1 MTSHTFTERQET
13 MLGQSA
19 SSLSRRA
26 RSSLKSTSNAL
37 WDALNDIWH
46 PQSNPHGYVTLGV
59 ADNTLMQ
66 QQLLLRANS
75 SFELSEQHLALNDT
89 ITGSPRLKAAIA
101 GVLSRYLRPSKP
113 LRLSHILATNGV
125 ASAIEHCS
133 WALCDPGDG
142 ILVGRPYFR
151 GFNRDICLR
160 PTARLVQVSFEGV
173 DPLSVCAVSRYEEAL
188 ISSGKQGCAI
198 RAIMLCNPHNPLGR
212 CYPRSF
218 LIEMMKLCQRFGV
231 HLISDEI
238 YALSVWRE
246 GQDGAVSM
254 DKFTS
259 VLSIDHDGLIDPSLV
274 HVLWGVSKDF
284 GANGM
289 RLGAVISQANSD
301 LLESIRGVAQYSS
314 VSGLAD
320 CFTTNILE
328 DERFVDQ
335 FIAENNKS
343 LAATYEYVVAYMDR
357 HGIPYARGSNAGFF
371 VWCDLLTPY
380 LKLQPASSL
389 DVSESAKAIKNRELL
404 DKLSRFKVHLGVG
417 GDFGSEQAGWFRI
430 TFSQSREQLDEGLRR
445 IIDALRS

>member
-1 MTSHTFTERQET
+1 
-13 MLGQSA
+13 MLAQSA
-19 SSLSRRA
+19 PLLSRRA
-26 RSSLKSTSNAL
+26 RSSLKNTSNAL
-37 WDALNDIWH
+37 WDILNDTGT
-46 PQSNPHGYVTLGV
+46 QGSTHGYV
-59 ADNTLMQ
+59 
-66 QQLLLRANS
+66 
-75 SFELSEQHLALNDT
+75 
-89 ITGSPRLKAAIA
+89 AIA
-101 GVLSRYLRPSKP
+101 ATLSRYLRPSKP
-113 LRLSHILATNGV
+113 LRPSHILAINGV
-125 ASAIEHCS
+125 SSAIEHCS

-142 ILVGRPYFR
+142 ILVGRPYYR

-160 PTARLVQVSFEGV
+160 PAAKLVQVSFEGM
-173 DPLSVCAVSRYEEAL
+173 DPIGVSAVSRYEEAL

-218 LIEMMKLCQRFGV
+218 LIEIMNLCQRFGV

-259 VLSIDHDGLIDPSLV
+259 VLSINHDDLIDPSLV

-314 VSGLAD
+314 ISGLAD
-320 CFTTNILE
+320 CLTTTLLE
-328 DERFVDQ
+328 DKGFADQ
-335 FIAENNKS
+335 FITENNKA
-343 LAATYEYVVAYMDR
+343 LAATYNYVVAFMDR
-357 HGIPYARGSNAGFF
+357 HRIPYARGSNASFF

-380 LKLQPASSL
+380 LRLQPAGSF
-389 DVSESAKAIKNRELL
+389 DGSEPAKAIKNRELL
-404 DKLSRFKVHLGVG
+404 GRLSQLKVHLGVG
-417 GDFGSEQAGWFRI
+417 DDFGSEQSGWFRI
-430 TFSQSREQLDEGLRR
+430 TFSSRGSSSMRD
-445 IIDALRS
+445 